1 MHRGATS
8 QQISK
13 AVIRLSKFNTSVI
26 KAGDTMSVPHTCS
39 FHGMSEQH
47 TRPVE
52 VLGHTVKEDG
62 IILYTGLKCD
72 GKIVQWST
80 RGQRC

>member
-1 MHRGATS
+1 
-8 QQISK
+8 
-13 AVIRLSKFNTSVI
+13 
-26 KAGDTMSVPHTCS
+26 MSVPHTCS

-72 GKIVQWST
+72 GKVVQWST